1 MPCWELFENQNND
14 YKSNVIGDVLK
25 VAIEAGSELGWHKY
39 IGTKGMFFGLNTFGA
54 SAPALD
60 LFKHFGLDPEEI
72 KEKILKR
79 LN

>member
-1 MPCWELFENQNND
+1 ML
-14 YKSNVIGDVLK
+14 
-25 VAIEAGSELGWHKY
+25 
-39 IGTKGMFFGLNTFGA
+39 KGMFFGLNTFGA